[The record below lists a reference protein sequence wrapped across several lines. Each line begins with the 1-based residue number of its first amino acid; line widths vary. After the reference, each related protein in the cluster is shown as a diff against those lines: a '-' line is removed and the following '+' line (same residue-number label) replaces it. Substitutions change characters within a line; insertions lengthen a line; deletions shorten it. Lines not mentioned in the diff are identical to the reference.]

1 MPRQV
6 VCDAA
11 LDRCVVLMMM
21 RVCKM
26 QNEDEVTRV
35 VEHCLRPR
43 RMDTGLV
50 KLW

>member
-1 MPRQV
+1 M

-11 LDRCVVLMMM
+11 LDRYVVLMMM

-26 QNEDEVTRV
+26 QNEDGVTRV
-35 VEHCLRPR
+35 VEDSLRPR
-43 RMDTGLV
+43 RIYTGLV

>member
-21 RVCKM
+21 RDYEM
-26 QNEDEVTRV
+26 ENEDEVTRV
-35 VEHCLRPR
+35 VEDGLRPW
-43 RMDTGLV
+43 RMVD
-50 KLW
+50 